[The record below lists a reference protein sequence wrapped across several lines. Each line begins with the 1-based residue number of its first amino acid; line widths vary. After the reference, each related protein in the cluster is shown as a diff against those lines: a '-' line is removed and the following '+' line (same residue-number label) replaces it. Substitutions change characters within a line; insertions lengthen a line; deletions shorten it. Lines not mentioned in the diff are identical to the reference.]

1 MRYLLNSQWKCLVGS
16 WIYESNIQGMVQE
29 YIFRVVDL
37 KMVFKALGFPR
48 DKENTELRHRPMA
61 DTGAL
66 PTFRG

>member
-1 MRYLLNSQWKCLVGS
+1 
-16 WIYESNIQGMVQE
+16 MVQE